1 MHLISAFSENSELP
15 PKIWPSKSISDHC
28 HNHFVVVVTWQ
39 EDTPEAPA
47 QIMASVILL

>member
-15 PKIWPSKSISDHC
+15 TKILTSKSISDHC
-28 HNHFVVVVTWQ
+28 HNHYEVVITWQ

>member
-1 MHLISAFSENSELP
+1 MVNNRFIKLLFYLYLFSLKICISGFETG
-15 PKIWPSKSISDHC
+15 
-28 HNHFVVVVTWQ
+28 VTWQ